1 MRGYLRTW
9 HEFDLSGIEKSLIV
23 AGDLS
28 SECYSCHNIG
38 IELNA
43 HKCPHCGIEFR
54 YIGLRRKVTS
64 AFLKKLRDESPHL
77 TIIDFDDFKKGIGHS
92 AARKLL
98 DL

>member
-9 HEFDLSGIEKSLIV
+9 HEFDLAAIERSLIV

-38 IELNA
+38 IALKA
-43 HKCPHCGIEFR
+43 RKCPHCGIEFR
-54 YIGLRRKVTS
+54 YIGLRRKVTTV
-64 AFLKKLRDESPHL
+64 FLKSLKEEEPHL
-77 TIIDFDDFKKGIGHS
+77 TIIDFDDFKKCVGKS